1 MKSIPNVAIKSKI
14 LLKPVTCKNIGI
26 SAKLFST
33 TKVVNNIVLVEN
45 KQGVRIIT
53 LNRPERFNSFN
64 SEMFDTLRNVLNDT
78 SRDGSVKL
86 AVITGTGDYFT
97 SGNDLANFERLERE
111 LKGDMNAIADR
122 SVDTIQPFIGSLIDF
137 QKPLIAAV
145 NGPAIGIGATLLAH
159 TDAVWASDSAYFYTP
174 FTGLGIIAEACSSHT
189 FPAIMGT
196 IRANEMLMFN
206 YKMGAQEARE
216 CGLVSRVVPKQ
227 EFRERVEEWVFGA
240 KGLLNTSYPKS
251 MQSTKQ
257 LLRNATK
264 RQTLHAINAEEC
276 LQLRERMASDEAR
289 DAINKFMNRK
299 KSAK

>member
-1 MKSIPNVAIKSKI
+1 
-14 LLKPVTCKNIGI
+14 
-26 SAKLFST
+26 
-33 TKVVNNIVLVEN
+33 
-45 KQGVRIIT
+45 
-53 LNRPERFNSFN
+53 
-64 SEMFDTLRNVLNDT
+64 
-78 SRDGSVKL
+78 
-86 AVITGTGDYFT
+86 
-97 SGNDLANFERLERE
+97 
-111 LKGDMNAIADR
+111 MNAIADR
-122 SVDTIQPFIGSLIDF
+122 SVDTIQPFIGALIDF

-206 YKMGAQEARE
+206 YKMGVQEARE

-251 MQSTKQ
+251 MQTTKQ
-257 LLRNATK
+257 LLRSATK
-264 RQTLHAINAEEC
+264 RRILREINGEEC
-276 LQLRERMASDEAR
+276 RVLRERWFSDEC
-289 DAINKFMNRK
+289 IHGLQKFFTRK
-299 KSAK
+299 LSSKL